1 MVIGRKKEIV
11 GPNNGAVLI
20 KRGPG
25 DYYVKKKGSENIW
38 NIFRLYPS
46 CWGYN
51 LNGGVTL
58 GKKRTL
64 NEIVERFIW

>member
-11 GPNNGAVLI
+11 APNSGSTLV
-20 KRGPG
+20 KRGAG
-25 DYYVKKKGSENIW
+25 NYYVKKKGSKDIW

-51 LNGGVTL
+51 LNGGVTIA
-58 GKKRTL
+58 KKRTL
-64 NEIVERFIW
+64 NEIVEIFIW

>member
-1 MVIGRKKEIV
+1 MTIGRKKEIV
-11 GPNNGAVLI
+11 GEHNGAILV
-20 KRGPG
+20 KREAGN
-25 DYYVKKKGSENIW
+25 YYVKNKGSENIW

-51 LNGGVTL
+51 LNGGITL

-64 NEIVERFIW
+64 AEIVEKFIW